1 MPHDH
6 NGHHHHHIDPEA
18 GDLRVAVAIAV
29 NFILTLAQIAG
40 GILSGSIAL
49 IADALHNLSD
59 AFSLVIAFWARRVA
73 RRPPD
78 ADMTFGYARVEDV
91 AALINYT
98 ALILVGFWLGTEA
111 VLRFLDPQPVQ
122 GWIVVV
128 LAGVALVID
137 AATAVL
143 TYRMAKDSV
152 NIRAAFLHN
161 LADAL
166 GSVAVI
172 IAGGAILMF
181 GWTWIDPL
189 VTLGIAGYILWM
201 GLTEIRPVIRTLML
215 GRPEGLRI
223 ETVRDQVAKVNGV
236 SDVHAT
242 HLWQAPDGPRF
253 DAHVTITAGQWEN
266 ADAIKAAVK
275 SVLVDKFH
283 IQTSVIEIEC
293 THHKCTL
300 PPDIG
305 G

>member
-1 MPHDH
+1 M
-6 NGHHHHHIDPEA
+6 
-18 GDLRVAVAIAV
+18 AIAV
-29 NFILTLAQIAG
+29 NFILTLAQIEG

-98 ALILVGFWLGTEA
+98 ALILVGFWLGAEA

-122 GWIVVV
+122 GWIVVI

-201 GLTEIRPVIRTLML
+201 GLTEIGPVIRTLML

-236 SDVHAT
+236 TNSLASGVIT
-242 HLWQAPDGPRF
+242 TRTSAPF
-253 DAHVTITAGQWEN
+253 WMN
-266 ADAIKAAVK
+266 
-275 SVLVDKFH
+275 
-283 IQTSVIEIEC
+283 
-293 THHKCTL
+293 
-300 PPDIG
+300 
-305 G
+305 

>member
-6 NGHHHHHIDPEA
+6 SGHHHHHIDPEA
-18 GDLRVAVAIAV
+18 GDLRVAIAIAV

-122 GWIVVV
+122 GWIVVI

-242 HLWQAPDGPRF
+242 HLWQAPGGPRF
-253 DAHVTITAGQWEN
+253 DAHVTITAGHWEN

-293 THHKCTL
+293 AHHKCTL